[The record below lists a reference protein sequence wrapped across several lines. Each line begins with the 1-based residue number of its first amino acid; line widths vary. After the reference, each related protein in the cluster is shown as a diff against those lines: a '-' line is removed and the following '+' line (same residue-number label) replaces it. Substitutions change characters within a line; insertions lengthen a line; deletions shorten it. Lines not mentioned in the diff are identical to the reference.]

1 MMMFSN
7 KMLCREI
14 SCRQSRIC
22 SETKAFLKTEGFY
35 TGIKPYFQ
43 IVPKLFES
51 GAFHVCCRSPYRNFI
66 DVPFCFLCRRWLGYL
81 VIGKVVV
88 FASFFCYSFSSFL
101 KTFFRAGVNVIVI
114 FFAADLMIAML
125 SLFAP
130 SFGDMLP
137 RLDDF
142 PVVFVCQCRGL
153 IKFEYAAVKHAG
165 KFSVLLRL
173 IEKAFS
179 AIPLL
184 SYLTI

>member
-1 MMMFSN
+1 MSGNILPAESYLFGNKSLPENGRLLHRDKTILSNCAKTFWKRRFSRLLQVTLSELHRRSFLFSVPEVVGLSGN
-7 KMLCREI
+7 WKS
-14 SCRQSRIC
+14 SC
-22 SETKAFLKTEGFY
+22 
-35 TGIKPYFQ
+35 
-43 IVPKLFES
+43 
-51 GAFHVCCRSPYRNFI
+51 
-66 DVPFCFLCRRWLGYL
+66 FCF
-81 VIGKVVV
+81 
-88 FASFFCYSFSSFL
+88 FFCYSFSSFL